1 MSSSDPRSY
10 AFCYYHAFGAAS
22 EGMVIRGPSGKKGS
36 IKEIE
41 VEAIE
46 TFTNTTTEGF
56 VRLGSGAAGYEYVNM
71 GLGTLA
77 DGAQSRLT
85 DVAADLVL
93 DALPAAT
100 TVHLTLVAPT
110 GGTPAGKAH
119 VHVMIEWY

>member
-1 MSSSDPRSY
+1 MSYIHPRPY
-10 AFCYYHAFGAAS
+10 AYSYYHDFGAAT
-22 EGMVIRGPSGKKGS
+22 EALVIRGPSGKRGS

-93 DALPAAT
+93 DALPADT

-119 VHVMIEWY
+119 VHVMIEWF

>member
-1 MSSSDPRSY
+1 MPI
-10 AFCYYHAFGAAS
+10 
-22 EGMVIRGPSGKKGS
+22 VIIMTLARLQKRWFLGVQVGN
-36 IKEIE
+36 E

-93 DALPAAT
+93 DALPADT

-119 VHVMIEWY
+119 VHVMIEWF

>member
-1 MSSSDPRSY
+1 
-10 AFCYYHAFGAAS
+10 
-22 EGMVIRGPSGKKGS
+22 
-36 IKEIE
+36 
-41 VEAIE
+41 
-46 TFTNTTTEGF
+46 
-56 VRLGSGAAGYEYVNM
+56 M

-93 DALPAAT
+93 DALPADT

-119 VHVMIEWY
+119 VHVMIEWF